1 MFAYYCTLQDELV
14 RMEDRFYI
22 LGFPWKH
29 GRTPRNEGMDN
40 ALKTFKYSV
49 LLMCS
54 KRVPAGMDNAL
65 KTLKYNVLL
74 MCS

>member
-1 MFAYYCTLQDELV
+1 MKVYKHVRNTL
-14 RMEDRFYI
+14 
-22 LGFPWKH
+22 GTHCFPWKH

-40 ALKTFKYSV
+40 ALKTLKYSV